1 MSPQS
6 ATAPFRDLVEESF
19 DEAAFLWRRWESELA
34 SLTRNL
40 DEIYSW
46 TEDRLHGAL
55 DGVRVGGAVA
65 VEIATEALRSDDID
79 RATVGAAVLASSADP
94 KATDVLVAELSAA
107 KDAKLHAIVRS
118 LEVAG
123 SDHALRAAARL
134 LSNGDP
140 VHAGALCRLKTFR
153 RARPAEEMA
162 AAFAS
167 KIPDVQAEA
176 FRAAR
181 LSTDGKVDKIV
192 STGLSHPDAAVR
204 YAAVESGLSL
214 RINGAKETA
223 ITMAG
228 QRDAAGGR
236 CLNLLALLGTA
247 DDHET
252 VYDALRVPG
261 QQLPAVWAL
270 GHIGTVRAVDAC
282 VAGMKHE
289 ALARACGEAYCW
301 ITGTDL
307 ERDRLAI
314 QETPPDVPA
323 FEDDDLDANLVP
335 PPEALWPLPDAVAVR
350 KHWLA
355 LRANWPENVRHIRGQ
370 RSNGETL
377 LATIE
382 AGPMLRR
389 PDLILELRVK
399 TRGRYDVEPRAF
411 TARQRQMMSASR
423 AAVLN
428 QGG

>member
-6 ATAPFRDLVEESF
+6 AATPFRDLVDESF
-19 DEAAFLWRRWESELA
+19 DEAAFLWRRWEGELT

-55 DGVRVGGAVA
+55 DGVHVGGAMA
-65 VEIATEALRSDDID
+65 IDIATEALRSDDLD

-94 KATDVLVAELSAA
+94 KATDALVAELSTA
-107 KDAKLHAIVRS
+107 KDGKLRAIVRS

-123 SDHALRAAARL
+123 SDHALRAAARS

-140 VHAGALCRLKTFR
+140 LHAGALCRLKTFR

-167 KIPDVQAEA
+167 NIPSVQAEA
-176 FRAAR
+176 LGSAR
-181 LSTDGKVDKIV
+181 LSTDDKGAKIV
-192 STGLSHPDAAVR
+192 STGLNHANATVR

-228 QRDAAGGR
+228 QRDPVGGR
-236 CLNLLALLGTA
+236 CLSLVSLFGDAH
-247 DDHET
+247 DHET
-252 VYDALRVPG
+252 VFDALRIPG
-261 QQLPAVWAL
+261 QQQPAVWAL

-301 ITGTDL
+301 ITGADL
-307 ERDRLAI
+307 ERDRLSV
-314 QETPPDVPA
+314 QETPPEVPA

-335 PPEALWPLPDAVAVR
+335 PPEALWPLPDAEAVR

-355 LRANWPENVRHIRGQ
+355 LRANWPADVRHIQGR
-370 RSNGETL
+370 RSNGESL
-377 LATIE
+377 LVAIE
-382 AGPMLRR
+382 TRPMLRR
-389 PDLILELRVK
+389 PDLILELCVK

-411 TARQRQMMSASR
+411 TQRQRQMMAASR
-423 AAVLN
+423 AAV
-428 QGG
+428 QVGS